1 MDEVKIIPSWM
12 DNQKIEMPLT
22 EFLAMKM
29 EIVNLQNEIE
39 KVKKEADEQRSEKW
53 SVQGKLDRLKKDYQE
68 LLGIKKEEVE
78 EGDDMK

>member
-12 DNQKIEMPLT
+12 DEQKIEMPLT

-78 EGDDMK
+78 KGDDMK

>member
-12 DNQKIEMPLT
+12 DDQKITMPLT
-22 EFLAMKM
+22 EFLALKM

-53 SVQGKLDRLKKDYQE
+53 SVQGALDRLKKDYQE
-68 LLGIKKEEVE
+68 LLGIKKEELE
-78 EGDDMK
+78 KGDDMK

>member
-12 DNQKIEMPLT
+12 DEQKITMPLT
-22 EFLAMKM
+22 EFLALKMK
-29 EIVNLQNEIE
+29 IVNLQNEVE
-39 KVKKEADEQRSEKW
+39 KLKDEVSDQRSEKW
-53 SVQGKLDRLKKDYQE
+53 KAEGERDRLKRDYQK

>member
-12 DNQKIEMPLT
+12 DSQKIEMPLT
-22 EFLAMKM
+22 EFIAMKM
-29 EIVNLQNEIE
+29 MIVDLENKCE
-39 KVKKEADEQRSEKW
+39 KLKKESDEQRSEKW
-53 SVQGKLDRLKKDYQE
+53 SVQGALDRLKKDYQE

>member
-12 DNQKIEMPLT
+12 DEQKITMPLT

-39 KVKKEADEQRSEKW
+39 KVKKEADDQRSEKW
-53 SVQGKLDRLKKDYQE
+53 KAEGERDRIKADYQK
-68 LLGIKKEEVE
+68 LLGIKKDE
-78 EGDDMK
+78 EGEDDE

>member
-12 DNQKIEMPLT
+12 DEQEITMPLT

-39 KVKKEADEQRSEKW
+39 KVKKEADDQRSEKW
-53 SVQGKLDRLKKDYQE
+53 KAEGERDRLKKDYQK
-68 LLGIKKEEVE
+68 LLGINKENE
-78 EGDDMK
+78 EGDDGK

>member
-12 DNQKIEMPLT
+12 DNQTVEMPLT
-22 EFLAMKM
+22 EFLALKM

-53 SVQGKLDRLKKDYQE
+53 SVQGALDRLKKDYQE

-78 EGDDMK
+78 KGDDMK

>member
-12 DNQKIEMPLT
+12 DSQKIEMPLT

-29 EIVNLQNEIE
+29 KIVNLQNEIE

>member
-12 DNQKIEMPLT
+12 DNQTIEMPLT

-29 EIVNLQNEIE
+29 QIVDLENKCE
-39 KVKKEADEQRSEKW
+39 KLKKEADEQRSEKW
-53 SVQGKLDRLKKDYQE
+53 SVQGALDRLKKDYQE

-78 EGDDMK
+78 EGDDGK

>member
-12 DNQKIEMPLT
+12 DSQKIEMPLT

>member
-1 MDEVKIIPSWM
+1 MDEVKIVPSWM
-12 DNQKIEMPLT
+12 DEQKITMPLT

-53 SVQGKLDRLKKDYQE
+53 KAEGERDRIKKDYQK

-78 EGDDMK
+78 KGDDMK

>member
-12 DNQKIEMPLT
+12 DSQKIEMPLT

-78 EGDDMK
+78 KGDDMK